1 MLNVSSPQRE
11 VDATKPTEDLDGSN
25 NNSSYSGNKREEPSV
40 DATKPAEDLDSN
52 NNNSSYSG
60 NKVCRPTCVRPPVLT
75 GFDLLQRED
84 TTESVDGN
92 NNNSSY
98 DGN

>member
-1 MLNVSSPQRE
+1 MFKVFFLQRAE
-11 VDATKPTEDLDGSN
+11 PKEDLDSNN

-60 NKVCRPTCVRPPVLT
+60 NKVGLSQIYSLARTHFL
-75 GFDLLQRED
+75 DIA
-84 TTESVDGN
+84 
-92 NNNSSY
+92 
-98 DGN
+98 